1 MQNGSELVQLKLN
14 IETSVGEST
23 PTEEEYGGPLPLV
36 EVGVL
41 RLDKFQVQSVGKVR
55 NTKPGGMGLGNLINI
70 LHNVGAI
77 FNHGLAW
84 LGGLALILMLIIV
97 VGNALIRIFY
107 RPFPGTT
114 EIVGWLA
121 AITTSFALGYTQ
133 MNKGNVALD
142 MVTNKLPLRAQKII
156 EGIFAL
162 GMAVFFGMAG
172 WKIVGYGFILKDSSY
187 LSETLR
193 LAYYPFLFIISL
205 GFLGLTLTLLL
216 EFVRLIGG
224 DVKGES

>member
-1 MQNGSELVQLKLN
+1 MQNGNNLQV
-14 IETSVGEST
+14 
-23 PTEEEYGGPLPLV
+23 
-36 EVGVL
+36 
-41 RLDKFQVQSVGKVR
+41 DKVVA
-55 NTKPGGMGLGNLINI
+55 L
-70 LHNVGAI
+70 

-84 LGGLALILMLIIV
+84 LAGLALILMLIVV

-107 RPFPGTT
+107 LPFPGTT
-114 EIVGWLA
+114 ELVGWLA

-142 MVTNKLPLRAQKII
+142 MVTNKLPLRVQKIL

-162 GMAVFFGMAG
+162 FTAVFFGMAG
-172 WKIVGYGFILKDSSY
+172 WKIVGYGFTLKDSGY

-193 LAYYPFLFIISL
+193 LAYYPFLFVVSL

-216 EFVRLIGG
+216 EFIRFLEGG
-224 DVKGES
+224 VKGGS